1 MSAHKH
7 DPAVNR
13 FVRESAWDMAAIA
26 VVAFIA
32 GAVSALL
39 LGAMA

>member
-1 MSAHKH
+1 MKR
-7 DPAVNR
+7 DPAVDR

-32 GAVSALL
+32 GAAAATL